1 MAFISQKDKEQE
13 ALYNKQIEDYQAAAN
28 KYNDYVKA
36 YQDELD
42 TYNKRVEEWNA
53 GPRTKDFGYKEPV
66 WGGYEAPAQLTFTQ
80 EDLDK
85 FQADAQA
92 RAQKNQANRAA
103 AYEVAQNPDAYNLAG
118 FSFAEGGEVFGGSGV
133 FGALAAK
140 VAEQAGVDTSKLTGL
155 FALGKTAEPAT
166 QAPEVFGGSGMFA
179 PLASRAMEQAGL
191 DTSKLTGMFSPTAAT
206 TPANPSPL
214 TSDQGMFNMF
224 LPALKQQIADQA
236 GVDVSKLDGTT
247 LFNLQ
252 DRLDELTKQ
261 KEEEAQAVSSKTPE
275 WALGRPGGANVVYS
289 NLRSQ
294 GYADGGEVSAPLTNE
309 QWIAE
314 YNALN
319 RYEEDPNAY
328 EDGPDLTEGLAAA
341 PEFKGVYLPG
351 TTGLPGKAEP
361 YSGTYLPGTTIL
373 PGTTPLP
380 VDPEAKKIFDMVD
393 KKEPETP
400 TPQAPVEPVKPVE
413 TALKEEA
420 APTTD
425 QAPVEPDAPAK
436 TLLERLYP
444 QADTE
449 KALSTGSTNIN
460 NFLDSFSDETGLK
473 TEKDYPTDQLDVMRG
488 LARNALSK
496 KTVKK
501 GQSGIGVD
509 YKDYPKTKAG
519 ADPGELVKSS
529 EEREKEGGLFGI
541 ADSKD
546 PVVQVATS
554 IGGAT
559 LFREGDDI
567 YLYDEYDFVKTALNR
582 EGDAY
587 NWLRGIS
594 GVMDSLGMI
603 NKYPSL
609 IKLGSKE
616 DVLGVDSEQ
625 ADAILAKSGIKG
637 LPKEKV
643 EYIKS
648 YQLRGL
654 SD

>member
-1 MAFISQKDKEQE
+1 
-13 ALYNKQIEDYQAAAN
+13 
-28 KYNDYVKA
+28 
-36 YQDELD
+36 
-42 TYNKRVEEWNA
+42 
-53 GPRTKDFGYKEPV
+53 
-66 WGGYEAPAQLTFTQ
+66 
-80 EDLDK
+80 
-85 FQADAQA
+85 
-92 RAQKNQANRAA
+92 
-103 AYEVAQNPDAYNLAG
+103 
-118 FSFAEGGEVFGGSGV
+118 
-133 FGALAAK
+133 
-140 VAEQAGVDTSKLTGL
+140 
-155 FALGKTAEPAT
+155 
-166 QAPEVFGGSGMFA
+166 
-179 PLASRAMEQAGL
+179 
-191 DTSKLTGMFSPTAAT
+191 
-206 TPANPSPL
+206 
-214 TSDQGMFNMF
+214 
-224 LPALKQQIADQA
+224 
-236 GVDVSKLDGTT
+236 
-247 LFNLQ
+247 
-252 DRLDELTKQ
+252 
-261 KEEEAQAVSSKTPE
+261 
-275 WALGRPGGANVVYS
+275 
-289 NLRSQ
+289 
-294 GYADGGEVSAPLTNE
+294 
-309 QWIAE
+309 
-314 YNALN
+314 
-319 RYEEDPNAY
+319 
-328 EDGPDLTEGLAAA
+328 
-341 PEFKGVYLPG
+341 
-351 TTGLPGKAEP
+351 
-361 YSGTYLPGTTIL
+361 
-373 PGTTPLP
+373 
-380 VDPEAKKIFDMVD
+380 
-393 KKEPETP
+393 
-400 TPQAPVEPVKPVE
+400 
-413 TALKEEA
+413 
-420 APTTD
+420 
-425 QAPVEPDAPAK
+425 
-436 TLLERLYP
+436 LLERLYP

-488 LARNALSK
+488 LARNALNK

-509 YKDYPKTKAG
+509 YKDYPKTEAG
-519 ADPGELVKSS
+519 ADPGQLVKSS

-546 PVVQVATS
+546 PIVQVATS